1 MRTGSYANRFLLVS
15 LVAIVALSL
24 GGCPPLG
31 GGNGNQNPVANA
43 GPDQTVASAALVTL
57 NGSGST
63 DPDGDTLTFA
73 WTQTG
78 GTIVALSSA
87 TAASPTFT
95 APTTTTAQ
103 ALTFLLT
110 VNDGAG
116 GSASDTVTITV
127 QAGTVNPPA
136 VTRLFI
142 ANFTGNNITS
152 YLNPKTVNG
161 NIAPETNLSG
171 AQTLLA
177 EPSDI
182 VVTSGGAL
190 IVSNFAAPRKIT
202 TYANA
207 AATNGNLAPNANVQ
221 GAATLLSQPTS
232 LAVNAAND
240 LVFVA
245 DIGTPNRILVYSDAS
260 VATFNGNL
268 APTRTIQSTDLSD
281 PFGINLDANGE
292 LYVAD
297 NVGNKIAVFANASNL
312 NGTVAATRVI
322 TSAAFAG
329 LFDVFVDKN
338 DRMYVVNSAAGGNKI
353 NIFNNASTLNAL
365 KTPDITLTVQG
376 AVDLTAIAVD
386 ATNTGYVVDRAAN
399 AVFAYDNIATRNG
412 TLPPDRT
419 ISGSVTQ
426 LNGPIRVFLQEP

>member
-1 MRTGSYANRFLLVS
+1 MRTGNYASRFLLVS
-15 LVAIVALSL
+15 LATITALALSL
-24 GGCPPLG
+24 GGCPPTTS
-31 GGNGNQNPVANA
+31 NHNPVADA
-43 GPDQTVASAALVTL
+43 GPDQTVAAGALVTL
-57 NGSGST
+57 NGTGSS
-63 DPDGDTLTFA
+63 DPDGNVLTFA
-73 WTQTG
+73 WAQTG

-87 TAASPTFT
+87 TVASPTFT
-95 APTTTTAQ
+95 APTTTAAQ
-103 ALTFLLT
+103 TLTFELT

-116 GSASDTVTITV
+116 GVASDTVIITV
-127 QAGTVNPPA
+127 QAGTPPA

-161 NIAPETNLSG
+161 NIAPDTNLSG

-190 IVSNFAAPRKIT
+190 IVSNFAPPAKIT

-207 AATNGNLAPNANVQ
+207 DATNGNLTPNANVQ
-221 GAATLLSQPTS
+221 GAATLLSKPTT
-232 LAVNAAND
+232 LAVNTAND

-245 DIGTPNRILVYSDAS
+245 DIGAPNRILVYSDAS
-260 VATFNGNL
+260 VVTFNGNL
-268 APTRTIQSTDLSD
+268 APTRTIQSTDLAD
-281 PFGINLDANGE
+281 PFGINFGANDE

-297 NVGNKIAVFANASNL
+297 NTGSKVVVFDNASNL
-312 NGTVAATRVI
+312 NGTVAATRII
-322 TSAAFAG
+322 TSAAFSG
-329 LFDVFVDKN
+329 LFDVFVDKS
-338 DRMYVVNSAAGGNKI
+338 DRMYVVNSAGGGNKI
-353 NIFNNASTLNAL
+353 NIFNNASTLNGL

-376 AVDLTAIAVD
+376 AVDLTAIAID
-386 ATNTGYVVDRAAN
+386 ATNTGYIVDRGTN

-412 TLPPDRT
+412 TFPPDRT

-426 LNGPIRVFLQEP
+426 LSGPIRVFLQEQ